1 MLEQIQQFLL
11 HYFTWWN
18 GANFNTRFYT
28 RRFGVLVGHD
38 EFGNAYYRRPGID
51 PALGFERR
59 WVIYNGVAEASMTPP
74 GWNGWLHHTVDAAA
88 DRGRLQAPPVAIAA
102 YGKPDRHA
110 GRDPARRLDA
120 EGRPTPAHRGR
131 LRGLESRPLRRA
143 AFIPPPFSSKAPA
156 MDLFRL
162 AVAIGRRA
170 RPTIMSPRL
179 ALAALAAVAALTAT
193 PRVALADKIS
203 NPIAV
208 FDGLDK
214 ITGRIISFE
223 VAINETVQ
231 FGALQITPRV
241 CYSRPPTDAPQTD
254 AFAQVD
260 EIDELKQIK
269 RIFSGWMFADS
280 PGLHG
285 VEHPIFDIWLT
296 ACKGGTVV
304 IHDAPAAEASAPN
317 PDESPP
323 TDPGADAASPEQPAP
338 PPVQPAK
345 KKKPKPPTVLAAP
358 DTQPTAPFEP
368 APDPSSSTGNARAR

>member
-1 MLEQIQQFLL
+1 
-11 HYFTWWN
+11 
-18 GANFNTRFYT
+18 
-28 RRFGVLVGHD
+28 
-38 EFGNAYYRRPGID
+38 
-51 PALGFERR
+51 
-59 WVIYNGVAEASMTPP
+59 
-74 GWNGWLHHTVDAAA
+74 
-88 DRGRLQAPPVAIAA
+88 
-102 YGKPDRHA
+102 
-110 GRDPARRLDA
+110 
-120 EGRPTPAHRGR
+120 
-131 LRGLESRPLRRA
+131 
-143 AFIPPPFSSKAPA
+143 

-162 AVAIGRRA
+162 AQAIRRRA
-170 RPTIMSPRL
+170 CPAIARMRPTR
-179 ALAALAAVAALTAT
+179 ARAALVAVSALIAPNTAH
-193 PRVALADKIS
+193 ADKIS

-208 FDGLDK
+208 FNGLDK

-260 EIDELKQIK
+260 EIDELKQMK

-304 IHDAPAAEASAPN
+304 IRDAPAAEASAPN

-323 TDPGADAASPEQPAP
+323 TDPGADAAASPEQTAP
-338 PPVQPAK
+338 PPQQAK
-345 KKKPKPPTVLAAP
+345 KRKPKPPTVVAAP
-358 DTQPTAPFEP
+358 DAEPTTPFEP
-368 APDPSSSTGNARAR
+368 APNSSTIGNARAR

>member
-1 MLEQIQQFLL
+1 M
-11 HYFTWWN
+11 
-18 GANFNTRFYT
+18 
-28 RRFGVLVGHD
+28 
-38 EFGNAYYRRPGID
+38 RP
-51 PALGFERR
+51 AF
-59 WVIYNGVAEASMTPP
+59 ASM
-74 GWNGWLHHTVDAAA
+74 
-88 DRGRLQAPPVAIAA
+88 
-102 YGKPDRHA
+102 
-110 GRDPARRLDA
+110 
-120 EGRPTPAHRGR
+120 
-131 LRGLESRPLRRA
+131 
-143 AFIPPPFSSKAPA
+143 
-156 MDLFRL
+156 
-162 AVAIGRRA
+162 
-170 RPTIMSPRL
+170 
-179 ALAALAAVAALTAT
+179 ALAAVSALAAPNA
-193 PRVALADKIS
+193 ALADKIS

-208 FDGLDK
+208 FNGLDK

-223 VAINETVQ
+223 VAVNETVQ

-304 IHDAPAAEASAPN
+304 IHEAPTAEASAPN

-323 TDPGADAASPEQPAP
+323 TDLGTDAASPEQPPP

-345 KKKPKPPTVLAAP
+345 KKKPKPPATVVVAP
-358 DTQPTAPFEP
+358 TPNADAMPEVGMPNNQT
-368 APDPSSSTGNARAR
+368 TGNARMR

>member
-1 MLEQIQQFLL
+1 
-11 HYFTWWN
+11 
-18 GANFNTRFYT
+18 
-28 RRFGVLVGHD
+28 
-38 EFGNAYYRRPGID
+38 
-51 PALGFERR
+51 
-59 WVIYNGVAEASMTPP
+59 
-74 GWNGWLHHTVDAAA
+74 
-88 DRGRLQAPPVAIAA
+88 
-102 YGKPDRHA
+102 
-110 GRDPARRLDA
+110 
-120 EGRPTPAHRGR
+120 
-131 LRGLESRPLRRA
+131 
-143 AFIPPPFSSKAPA
+143 
-156 MDLFRL
+156 MDLIRS
-162 AVAIGRRA
+162 AHAIGRRSCFA
-170 RPTIMSPRL
+170 LPRMKPML
-179 ALAALAAVAALTAT
+179 AGGALAAISALTA
-193 PRVALADKIS
+193 PDAALADKIS

-260 EIDELKQIK
+260 EIDEQKEIK

-317 PDESPP
+317 PDETPP
-323 TDPGADAASPEQPAP
+323 TDAATDAASPEPPAAP
-338 PPVQPAK
+338 PAK
-345 KKKPKPPTVLAAP
+345 RKKPKPPTVVAAPAP
-358 DTQPTAPFEP
+358 DTAPAAPFEP
-368 APDPSSSTGNARAR
+368 APDPSSNTGNARAR

>member
-1 MLEQIQQFLL
+1 MVLFDLVC
-11 HYFTWWN
+11 
-18 GANFNTRFYT
+18 AV
-28 RRFGVLVGHD
+28 RRC
-38 EFGNAYYRRPGID
+38 
-51 PALGFERR
+51 
-59 WVIYNGVAEASMTPP
+59 ASP
-74 GWNGWLHHTVDAAA
+74 
-88 DRGRLQAPPVAIAA
+88 AIARTA
-102 YGKPDRHA
+102 FA
-110 GRDPARRLDA
+110 G
-120 EGRPTPAHRGR
+120 
-131 LRGLESRPLRRA
+131 
-143 AFIPPPFSSKAPA
+143 
-156 MDLFRL
+156 
-162 AVAIGRRA
+162 
-170 RPTIMSPRL
+170 
-179 ALAALAAVAALTAT
+179 AALAAVAAPDA
-193 PRVALADKIS
+193 ALADKIS

-260 EIDELKQIK
+260 EIDEQRQVK

-304 IHDAPAAEASAPN
+304 IHDAPAAEASAN

-323 TDPGADAASPEQPAP
+323 TDAGTDASSPERPAP
-338 PPVQPAK
+338 PPQPARK
-345 KKKPKPPTVLAAP
+345 RRPKPQAAVVAAP
-358 DTQPTAPFEP
+358 APVTASPLDPPP
-368 APDPSSSTGNARAR
+368 AQGTSGNARGR

>member
-1 MLEQIQQFLL
+1 
-11 HYFTWWN
+11 
-18 GANFNTRFYT
+18 
-28 RRFGVLVGHD
+28 
-38 EFGNAYYRRPGID
+38 
-51 PALGFERR
+51 
-59 WVIYNGVAEASMTPP
+59 
-74 GWNGWLHHTVDAAA
+74 
-88 DRGRLQAPPVAIAA
+88 
-102 YGKPDRHA
+102 
-110 GRDPARRLDA
+110 
-120 EGRPTPAHRGR
+120 
-131 LRGLESRPLRRA
+131 
-143 AFIPPPFSSKAPA
+143 

-162 AVAIGRRA
+162 AQAIRRRA
-170 RPTIMSPRL
+170 AIARAKPRL
-179 ALAALAAVAALTAT
+179 AGVALAAVSALAAPDA
-193 PRVALADKIS
+193 ALADKIS

-208 FDGLDK
+208 FNGLDK

-260 EIDELKQIK
+260 EIDELKKIK

-304 IHDAPAAEASAPN
+304 IRDAPQAEASAPN

-323 TDPGADAASPEQPAP
+323 TDPGADAASAEQPAQA
-338 PPVQPAK
+338 PVQAPK
-345 KKKPKPPTVLAAP
+345 KKKPKPAPTVVAAP
-358 DTQPTAPFEP
+358 AQDAAPFQP
-368 APDPSSSTGNARAR
+368 APDPSSGTGGNARAR

>member
-1 MLEQIQQFLL
+1 MK
-11 HYFTWWN
+11 
-18 GANFNTRFYT
+18 
-28 RRFGVLVGHD
+28 
-38 EFGNAYYRRPGID
+38 
-51 PALGFERR
+51 PAL
-59 WVIYNGVAEASMTPP
+59 
-74 GWNGWLHHTVDAAA
+74 
-88 DRGRLQAPPVAIAA
+88 
-102 YGKPDRHA
+102 A
-110 GRDPARRLDA
+110 G
-120 EGRPTPAHRGR
+120 
-131 LRGLESRPLRRA
+131 
-143 AFIPPPFSSKAPA
+143 
-156 MDLFRL
+156 
-162 AVAIGRRA
+162 
-170 RPTIMSPRL
+170 
-179 ALAALAAVAALTAT
+179 AALAAVSALAA
-193 PRVALADKIS
+193 PSPALADKIS

-260 EIDELKQIK
+260 EIDEQKQIK

-304 IHDAPAAEASAPN
+304 IHDAPLAEATAPN

-323 TDPGADAASPEQPAP
+323 TDTGADTASPEQPAP

-345 KKKPKPPTVLAAP
+345 RKKPKPPPTIVAAP
-358 DTQPTAPFEP
+358 EP
-368 APDPSSSTGNARAR
+368 APAAPIDPPAPGTSGPRGR

>member
-1 MLEQIQQFLL
+1 
-11 HYFTWWN
+11 
-18 GANFNTRFYT
+18 
-28 RRFGVLVGHD
+28 
-38 EFGNAYYRRPGID
+38 
-51 PALGFERR
+51 
-59 WVIYNGVAEASMTPP
+59 
-74 GWNGWLHHTVDAAA
+74 
-88 DRGRLQAPPVAIAA
+88 
-102 YGKPDRHA
+102 
-110 GRDPARRLDA
+110 
-120 EGRPTPAHRGR
+120 
-131 LRGLESRPLRRA
+131 
-143 AFIPPPFSSKAPA
+143 

-162 AVAIGRRA
+162 AHAIPRRA
-170 RPTIMSPRL
+170 LPAIARMRPTLAGATLAAVS
-179 ALAALAAVAALTAT
+179 ALAAPGAAF
-193 PRVALADKIS
+193 ADKIS

-208 FDGLDK
+208 FNGLDK

-260 EIDELKQIK
+260 EIDEKKEIK

-304 IHDAPAAEASAPN
+304 IHDAPTAEASAPN

-323 TDPGADAASPEQPAP
+323 TDPGADTTSAQPAP
-338 PPVQPAK
+338 PPAPVVK
-345 KKKPKPPTVLAAP
+345 KKKPKPPTVVAAP
-358 DTQPTAPFEP
+358 APDAQPTAPFEP
-368 APDPSSSTGNARAR
+368 APDPSSSPGGNARSR